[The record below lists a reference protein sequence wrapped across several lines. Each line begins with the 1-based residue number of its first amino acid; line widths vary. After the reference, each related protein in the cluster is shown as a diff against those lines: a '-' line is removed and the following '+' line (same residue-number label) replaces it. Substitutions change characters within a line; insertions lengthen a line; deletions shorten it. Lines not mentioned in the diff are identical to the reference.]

1 MKEVIWMPIIDITVI
16 TNNILRVTFRRLFIK
31 GRSEGFKSRFSMRR
45 ATERVMMP
53 MTHSPAISSRMPY
66 KRLIPLV
73 TIHSYKMFK
82 YFSGL
87 SIIKLSLVIKY
98 LSAKV

>member
-1 MKEVIWMPIIDITVI
+1 
-16 TNNILRVTFRRLFIK
+16 
-31 GRSEGFKSRFSMRR
+31 
-45 ATERVMMP
+45 MMP
-53 MTHSPAISSRMPY
+53 MTHSPAISSRMPD